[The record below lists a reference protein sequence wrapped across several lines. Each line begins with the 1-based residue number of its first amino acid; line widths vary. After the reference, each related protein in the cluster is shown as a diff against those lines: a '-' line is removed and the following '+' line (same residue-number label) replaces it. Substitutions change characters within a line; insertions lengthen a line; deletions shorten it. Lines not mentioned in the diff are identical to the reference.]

1 METQS
6 KKIPMETIQWQIQR
20 DEKLRSVVNDN
31 VYFAQIEN
39 IKGQRSLVVTFIT
52 LSAGIIGFTIPII
65 GQSNL
70 VKTTNF
76 LILGLFGLLSVI
88 LFGLGYLKFIL
99 EKENKSLFEL
109 QNKYNSAITKNNLA
123 RDKFF
128 EAENKETLEAWL
140 NTAKEIVSELSIDPK
155 QKPDYALVIILGL
168 FCISLLFIILALVKP
183 ETFLGTFQIILRYI

>member
-155 QKPDYALVIILGL
+155 QKPDYALDIILGL